1 MIMDDS
7 TSAVDTATDRKI
19 RTALKAKLDGMTT
32 IIIAQRVTSVMDGK
46 ITGEGTHD
54 ELMQSNVFYRELYE
68 SQQKGVE

>member
-1 MIMDDS
+1 MDADKIVIMDN
-7 TSAVDTATDRKI
+7 
-19 RTALKAKLDGMTT
+19 
-32 IIIAQRVTSVMDGK
+32 GK